1 MNYIVMDLEFNQP
14 FDFAHKKIAKAN
26 KEIPFEIVQIGCVKL
41 DDKFNQIGSFNM
53 LVKPTVYKR
62 IHPYVQKIT
71 SLNSASF
78 KDAKSF
84 TEVFSLFLSFI
95 GDAESIFC
103 VWGDIDLKLL
113 YKNASFYKIP
123 SDKIPKKYINVQVLA
138 GKKLQAE
145 EGRLIGLK
153 NAIEMFDIK
162 IDEPFHDA
170 FNDALYTSYI
180 LKKLDVKPENIKI
193 FSDKKQVK
201 VRTKKF
207 TTDLTSLYGYVEKEY
222 GRKLTRKE
230 KDVFRNVYLSGIN
243 KKFETANENDKNW

>member
-14 FDFAHKKIAKAN
+14 FDFAHKKIARAN

-53 LVKPTVYKR
+53 LVKPSVYKR

-71 SLNSASF
+71 GLNSASF
-78 KDAKSF
+78 KDAKGF
-84 TEVFSLFLSFI
+84 TEVFSSFLSFL
-95 GDAESIFC
+95 GNTESIFC

-113 YKNASFYKIP
+113 YKNASYYKIP
-123 SDKIPKKYINVQVLA
+123 NDMIPKKYINVQVLA

-153 NAIEMFDIK
+153 NAIEMLNIK

-180 LKKLDVKPENIKI
+180 LKNLEIKPENIKI
-193 FSDKKQVK
+193 FSDKKQTK
-201 VRTKKF
+201 SRTKAL
-207 TTDLTSLYGYVEKEY
+207 TTDLPLLYNYIEKEY
-222 GRKLTRKE
+222 GRKLNRKE
-230 KDVFRNVYLSGIN
+230 KDVFRNVYLSGVN
-243 KKFETANENDKNW
+243 KKFEISNEIDKN